1 VGSPCIEQR
10 EDNAPWGAILEISA
24 ALGESGNGRTA
35 DTETQQHE
43 KQQGEDERT
52 DDPRGRPEETLYIT
66 QPESINPERVD
77 EIHSAAS
84 ARSAE
89 RSPSGVRS
97 RPDSSPRSR
106 SPFSSAAFASRSV
119 SELPVSERQTSSRLG
134 LSRSTVVLSVPVS
147 SARRPI

>member
-1 VGSPCIEQR
+1 GPAGDPTQHYRGPTHGRDEDLLQEADVLIR
-10 EDNAPWGAILEISA
+10 EDRDPRDRRAKEHRKADDPGDEILEIFD

-52 DDPRGRPEETLYIT
+52 DEPRGRPEETLYIT

-106 SPFSSAAFASRSV
+106 SP
-119 SELPVSERQTSSRLG
+119 
-134 LSRSTVVLSVPVS
+134 
-147 SARRPI
+147 